1 MSDQQIPLN
10 QDELNRLQERVQ
22 ELATPEQVIE
32 DNPSYDNFVDW
43 CEIDIGLSSDRR
55 ISIFQHAEK
64 EFRNAGFPQHAD
76 IIKIVHKKFVNS
88 N

>member
-1 MSDQQIPLN
+1 MSDHQQHELN
-10 QDELNRLQERVQ
+10 QLQEQLQ
-22 ELATPEQVIE
+22 ELTAPERIIE
-32 DNPSYDNFVDW
+32 DNPSFDEFVDW